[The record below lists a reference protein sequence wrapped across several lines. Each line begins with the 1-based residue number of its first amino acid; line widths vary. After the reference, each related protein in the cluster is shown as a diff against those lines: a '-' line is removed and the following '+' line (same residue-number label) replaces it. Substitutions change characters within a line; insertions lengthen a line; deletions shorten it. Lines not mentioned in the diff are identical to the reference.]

1 MLRER
6 VHDLQSPEGIYPIL
20 ALFVVTRVL
29 GVLVTKSGASR
40 TQLASVKW
48 VASELAC
55 SIS

>member
-6 VHDLQSPEGIYPIL
+6 VHDLQSPEGIYSIL
-20 ALFVVTRVL
+20 ALFTATRVL